1 MTSVHEQAVE
11 IVKNFLEASMA
22 PDPDRAAAL
31 MAENVQITFTGK
43 RRMAASMRSP
53 RLMLTVTAGLRN
65 SPANSNGWRKVTITR

>member
-1 MTSVHEQAVE
+1 MTNVHEQAVE

-31 MAENVQITFTGK
+31 MAENVQITF
-43 RRMAASMRSP
+43 MRSP